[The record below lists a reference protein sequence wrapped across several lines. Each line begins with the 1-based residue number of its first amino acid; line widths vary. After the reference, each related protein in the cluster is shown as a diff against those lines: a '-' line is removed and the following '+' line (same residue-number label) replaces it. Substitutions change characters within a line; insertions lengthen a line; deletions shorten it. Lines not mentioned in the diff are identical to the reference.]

1 MVVTGEKV
9 GPPIE
14 EDLFAPKAEPAPRVG
29 EERPQENISEF
40 VQNLRANGIRVSLI
54 DAAGWGTA
62 AREQVRRWLPTIDMA
77 RVPEVLAV
85 LASKNPKVLDD
96 KLWPDGFR
104 QNPLVQTATPK
115 KDETVDEQ
123 VARIEKRHAE
133 EREKSAP
140 ANANLVQ
147 AGLSLEV
154 SPGKAL
160 KKLVDDVAAYP
171 SMTPEEREA
180 QRRDFAYGNTK
191 LANPAITRE
200 MVDKAAVTIDKEK
213 AKPALR
219 TELPEAWGGPPE
231 HPPVA
236 QVASESPEY
245 DQLIETV
252 LREMNLEHE
261 YGELEQVLEIGAERR
276 DYTTVNEHV
285 DKGGLRAW
293 RAQKLAAQ
301 AEVEYERLK
310 LDQKEVDAD
319 LWRQATEALE
329 KQDAK
334 TRIADVEAQIMKMFP
349 DEWRGGKLRLKR
361 AEVTRDL
368 MLGFA
373 KTWSQRVESLK
384 AMLVSVRK

>member
-1 MVVTGEKV
+1 M
-9 GPPIE
+9 
-14 EDLFAPKAEPAPRVG
+14 
-29 EERPQENISEF
+29 
-40 VQNLRANGIRVSLI
+40 RARSSL
-54 DAAGWGTA
+54 
-62 AREQVRRWLPTIDMA
+62 P
-77 RVPEVLAV
+77 
-85 LASKNPKVLDD
+85 SS
-96 KLWPDGFR
+96 
-104 QNPLVQTATPK
+104 AT
-115 KDETVDEQ
+115 
-123 VARIEKRHAE
+123 
-133 EREKSAP
+133 
-140 ANANLVQ
+140 
-147 AGLSLEV
+147 
-154 SPGKAL
+154 
-160 KKLVDDVAAYP
+160 
-171 SMTPEEREA
+171 TP
-180 QRRDFAYGNTK
+180 
-191 LANPAITRE
+191 
-200 MVDKAAVTIDKEK
+200 
-213 AKPALR
+213 
-219 TELPEAWGGPPE
+219 
-231 HPPVA
+231 